1 MLRRRSNVLSALAAL
16 VVTLATSTANAHTEE
31 LSGEPVDAIWRQHR
45 VSFVFH
51 SFNVSYSCDGLQNK
65 LSNILRAMGAHRDV
79 AVEVNCQGGS
89 LVTAANMLVTLKLPV
104 VASEA
109 NVRAA
114 TTYTTEQ
121 QLVAR
126 LRSVQL
132 PSANDL
138 ERFTAQRRTV
148 TLTRDRRLR
157 LDSGDCDLL
166 SDVRNQLLPQLGISV
181 TEGGFRCYGAGTRT
195 RPQFTVATLVPV
207 AAPQPV
213 ALAAQPGDV
222 TVD

>member
-1 MLRRRSNVLSALAAL
+1 MLRRRIKVLSALAAL
-16 VVTLATSTANAHTEE
+16 VVTLGTSTASAHTEA
-31 LSGEPVDAIWRQHR
+31 LSEPVDAIWRQHR
-45 VSFVFH
+45 VSFDFH
-51 SFNVSYSCDGLQNK
+51 SFNVRYSCDGLQSK

-79 AVEVNCQGGS
+79 AVEVNCQGGG
-89 LVTAANMLVTLKLPV
+89 LVTAANMLVTLKMPV
-104 VASEA
+104 LATEA

-126 LRSVQL
+126 LHSVQL

-138 ERFTAQRRTV
+138 QRFTAQWRTV

-166 SDVRNQLLPQLGISV
+166 ADVRSQLLPQLGISV
-181 TEGGFRCYGAGTRT
+181 ADGGFRCYGAGTRT
-195 RPQFTVATLVPV
+195 RPLFKV
-207 AAPQPV
+207 AALVAIEPEQPV
-213 ALAAQPGDV
+213 AMAAQPGDV
-222 TVD
+222 SVD